1 MTSLLA
7 LYGNIPEILRVEEEI
22 LKMPQVDLPLQHF
35 FLPGVCVRVMSLPA
49 GTILTGKI
57 HKHTHIAILAKG
69 RLRIADG
76 EHSAIVEAG
85 YIAYGKAGIKRLGY
99 AETDCVFINILA
111 TNIQDIDELE
121 TEMVVD
127 TFDQYE
133 QFLIEEQG
141 HEQKSL
147 K

>member
-1 MTSLLA
+1 MTSPLA

-69 RLRIADG
+69 RLRLADG
-76 EHSAIVEAG
+76 DKASIIEAG
-85 YIAYGKAGIKRLGY
+85 FVAYGAAGIKRLGF
-99 AETDCVFINILA
+99 AETDCVFVNILA
-111 TNIQDIDELE
+111 TNVQDIDDLE
-121 TEMVVD
+121 RECTVD

-133 QFLIEEQG
+133 QFLLEDSG